1 MVSLSEAGI
10 EQETFVEVGSDQV
23 LCTWSWGL
31 LQVLIVVVER
41 MASQDEGM
49 VGRMACQDEDGSY
62 HDWSL
67 VAYQELTFDLV
78 YHGDLPLD
86 LLIDLDFAAVAV
98 VAAACWRRDPDL

>member
-41 MASQDEGM
+41 MAS
-49 VGRMACQDEDGSY
+49 QDEDGSY

-98 VAAACWRRDPDL
+98 VAAAC

>member
-31 LQVLIVVVER
+31 LQVLIVVVE
-41 MASQDEGM
+41 
-49 VGRMACQDEDGSY
+49 RMACQDEDGSY